1 LTPEARDR
9 TDVIPDHAECL
20 SLLREAGCSDDVVA
34 HCESVAATAVKIAE
48 RCGACIPLVEAG
60 ALLHDIGRSRS
71 HSIDHAVEGASLA
84 RGLGLPDPIVRMIER
99 HIGAGLLKAEAVS
112 LGLPARDFVPET
124 LEEKIVAHADNLTA
138 GRRRVSSD
146 CTVADLARH
155 GLSDAALRVR
165 RLHDELSGIAG
176 MDLDRIV

>member
-124 LEEKIVAHADNLTA
+124 LEEKIVAHADNLIS
-138 GRRRVSSD
+138 GNRRVAVEEA
-146 CTVADLARH
+146 VANLIRR
-155 GLSDAALRVR
+155 GLRDSATRTM
-165 RLHDELSGIAG
+165 RLHEELSRLAG
-176 MDLDRIV
+176 VDVDRIA